1 MVLAAVRDGI
11 YNLALVLHIFL
22 VLVAFA
28 PAFVHPILTSQITAL
43 PSAAQSQ
50 VLRFLHANGR
60 RIYAPALIL
69 AGLLGFA
76 LQGMSEGAYSMGQ
89 TWIWLSIVLWI
100 ALNGVLHAVVL
111 PGERA
116 VADGDTS
123 ARSKVT
129 IGGGVATL
137 LLVVILVLMVYK
149 PGL

>member
-11 YNLALVLHIFL
+11 YNLALVLHIL
-22 VLVAFA
+22 AVLVAFA
-28 PAFVHPILTSQITAL
+28 PAFVHPILTSQIGAM
-43 PSAAQSQ
+43 PAPAQSQ
-50 VLRFLHANGR
+50 VLRFLHSNGR
-60 RIYAPALIL
+60 RIYAPALVI

-76 LQGMSEGAYSMGQ
+76 LQGMSEGVYGMGQ

-100 ALNGVLHAVVL
+100 ALNGVLHAVLL

-116 VADGDTS
+116 VADGDLS
-123 ARSKVT
+123 ARRKVT
-129 IGGGVATL
+129 IGGLVATV